1 MKKISVRLLLS
12 AGVLLLIAGLLF
24 GVTQSWVYAGLLWSG
39 AFGSFVAAM
48 NFGNSED
55 DGDER

>member
-1 MKKISVRLLLS
+1 MLLT